1 MITCSRF
8 VLPMQNGSVIDGF
21 TRGIIMREIEKHS
34 EQCWSAAK
42 TKAKESPSN
51 FVRHDVLLSTEI
63 VEFLRPHLLRKMTQE
78 QIDGLIGRTAKT
90 VSTATVENKIHIELE
105 F

>member
-21 TRGIIMREIEKHS
+21 VRSVVMREIEQHS
-34 EQCWSAAK
+34 KQCWAAAQNR
-42 TKAKESPSN
+42 AKESPVN
-51 FVRHDVLLSTEI
+51 FVRNDVYLNAEV
-63 VEFLRPHLLRKMTQE
+63 VEFLRPHLLSKMSQE

-90 VSTATVENKIHIELE
+90 VSVTTVENKIHIELE